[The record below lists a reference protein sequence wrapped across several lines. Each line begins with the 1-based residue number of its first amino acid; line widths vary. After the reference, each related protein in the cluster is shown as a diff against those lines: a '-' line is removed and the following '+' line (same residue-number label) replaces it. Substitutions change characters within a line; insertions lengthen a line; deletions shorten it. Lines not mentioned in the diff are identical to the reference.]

1 MMSPLNLSTNKFNGS
16 LPASIGSL
24 PSTQKLIL
32 GNKRLQGI
40 PREVGRL
47 KRPLKLNTI
56 LHPLAEEVGRRQ
68 PRDTRMTCNVT

>member
-24 PSTQKLIL
+24 PSPQKLL
-32 GNKRLQGI
+32 FSSKRLQGI

-47 KRPLKLNTI
+47 KRPSKLNPSRNNLTS
-56 LHPLAEEVGRRQ
+56 Q
-68 PRDTRMTCNVT
+68 